1 MPSKRRSIALKVACV
16 IPVMTT
22 SETQRFNAP
31 EGAVWK
37 LVSTDPRGEHSI
49 RAPLLAEINPLN
61 GGKRSDSFPRKREV
75 DRGF

>member
-22 SETQRFNAP
+22 SETQPLNAP
-31 EGAVWK
+31 EGALWK

-49 RAPLLAEINPLN
+49 RAPLLAEINLPLA
-61 GGKRSDSFPRKREV
+61 GELVTALTPVQGV
-75 DRGF
+75 DLSK